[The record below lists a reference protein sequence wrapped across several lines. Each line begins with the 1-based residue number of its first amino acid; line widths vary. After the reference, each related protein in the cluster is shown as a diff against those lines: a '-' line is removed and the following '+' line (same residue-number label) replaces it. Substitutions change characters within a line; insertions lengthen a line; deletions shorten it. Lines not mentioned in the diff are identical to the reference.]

1 MIYAIEQLLLSNMG
15 MDASWI
21 SRRNLDR
28 QSRPMAFSKEK
39 KMTDRTVRGQRVF
52 VLFSNG
58 RSVA

>member
-1 MIYAIEQLLLSNMG
+1 

-58 RSVA
+58 RSV